1 MEFYGIVVVIASV
14 FLILCLI
21 LVGILMQNLNPDVS
35 FPPVINPCPDNWAV
49 RGNTCV
55 VPTGKGGNIG
65 ILKDNTLN
73 DLDFILKTP
82 GISNTVQSPVF
93 SDPTGQ
99 GPTYID
105 FNNDGWKANG
115 SIAICS
121 QHAWSNQYG
130 ITWDGVSNTTSC

>member
-21 LVGILMQNLNPDVS
+21 LVGILMQNMNPDVS

-49 RGNTCV
+49 HGNTCI
-55 VPTGKGGNIG
+55 VPTSGNIG
-65 ILKDNTLN
+65 NLNGNTIN
-73 DLDFILKTP
+73 HRNFIQKTP
-82 GISNTVQSPVF
+82 GISNGNNQIPDF
-93 SDPTGQ
+93 ANPIDGQ
-99 GPTYID
+99 TYVD

-121 QHAWSNQYG
+121 QKDWTTQYG